1 MPTITRKIELHLCT
15 EGLSEEQQKEQRLL
29 LYHINDNLYKAANN
43 VSSKLCAQGDCP
55 RVHGI
60 LIFQTPHEKAEAART
75 SVFCFILLE

>member
-43 VSSKLCAQGDCP
+43 VSSKLY
-55 RVHGI
+55 RRI
-60 LIFQTPHEKAEAART
+60 RQT
-75 SVFCFILLE
+75 LWG